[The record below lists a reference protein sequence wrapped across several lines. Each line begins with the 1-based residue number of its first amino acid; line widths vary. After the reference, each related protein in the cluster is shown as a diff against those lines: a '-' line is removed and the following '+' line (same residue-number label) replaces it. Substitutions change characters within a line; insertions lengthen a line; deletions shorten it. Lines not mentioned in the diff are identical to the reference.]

1 MLRGCQDD
9 PVSESSGTGS
19 PAKRPTIHDV
29 ARVAEVSH
37 QTVSRYLRRNG
48 GLKPRTEQRIA
59 AAVAQLDYRPNLLA
73 RSMRTRRSGRL
84 AVHIPAIA
92 YDPARM
98 LSGAASV
105 AHDAGY
111 VVDVLS
117 FEGGVEARTER
128 LLEIA
133 DSGQIEGLLSFAPLG
148 EDVRQRLSR
157 TIAITVAAEFDDEMR
172 GIGDLADAS
181 PIAEIVEHLATL
193 GHRRFLHVAGDP
205 GFASARAREQVYRD
219 TIASLGL
226 ESLGVAPGDWT
237 GASGAAAVDAIDE
250 GHRPTAVIAA
260 NDEVAAGVIRAASRR
275 GWRMPHELSVTGWG
289 DAPYTPFLTPSLTS
303 VSVDMERVGSN
314 AMRRLLRDLGVA
326 VEEPV
331 SAPLAR
337 VLWRESSGPPA
348 T

>member
-1 MLRGCQDD
+1 M
-9 PVSESSGTGS
+9 SESSGAGS
-19 PAKRPTIHDV
+19 PSKRPTIHDV
-29 ARVAEVSH
+29 ARLAEVSH

-48 GLKPRTEQRIA
+48 GLKPGTEQRIA

-92 YDPARM
+92 YNPARM

-133 DSGQIEGLLSFAPLG
+133 DSGQVEGLLSFAPLG

-172 GIGDLADAS
+172 GIGGIADAS
-181 PIAEIVEHLATL
+181 PIAEIIERLAAL
-193 GHRRFLHVAGDP
+193 GHRRFLHVAGAP
-205 GFASARAREQVYRD
+205 EFASARARERVYRE

-237 GASGAAAVDAIDE
+237 GASGAAAVDAIAEDD
-250 GHRPTAVIAA
+250 RPTAIIAA
-260 NDEVAAGVIRAASRR
+260 NDEVATGVIRAATAR
-275 GWRMPHELSVTGWG
+275 GWRLPEELTVTGWG

-303 VSVDMERVGSN
+303 VGIDVERVGSN
-314 AMRRLLRDLGVA
+314 AMRRLLRDLGA
-326 VEEPV
+326 SAGAPDE
-331 SAPLAR
+331 APLAQ
-337 VLWRESSGPPA
+337 VVWRESSGPPPA
-348 T
+348 RRDG